1 MTVTTAETAVRN
13 VIEELAAAMR
23 EMDADRVAD
32 CHRPGAV
39 VYDLAPPLAGTFD
52 RERTRA
58 WFAGKAGGSM
68 DYEIRDVEVELAGDL
83 AVAYGLT
90 RMGDGATFELWF
102 RTTLVLRETGGRWQI
117 VHAHESTPFHMDGSL
132 RAAVDLTP

>member
-1 MTVTTAETAVRN
+1 MTVTTAEGAVRDLL
-13 VIEELAAAMR
+13 EEHAAAMR
-23 EMDADRVAD
+23 EKDADRLAA

-52 RERTRA
+52 RDRTRA

-68 DYEIRDVEVELAGDL
+68 DYEFRDVEVELAGDL

-102 RTTLVLRETGGRWQI
+102 RSTLVLRETGRRWQI

-132 RAAVDLTP
+132 RAAVDLIP

>member
-1 MTVTTAETAVRN
+1 MTVTTAEAAVRDLL
-13 VIEELAAAMR
+13 EEHAAAMR
-23 EMDADRVAD
+23 EKDADRLAA

-52 RERTRA
+52 REGTRA

-68 DYEIRDVEVELAGDL
+68 DYEFRDVEVELAGDL

-102 RTTLVLRETGGRWQI
+102 RTTLVLRETGGSWQI

>member
-1 MTVTTAETAVRN
+1 MTLTTAETAVRDLL
-13 VIEELAAAMR
+13 EEHAAAMR
-23 EMDADRVAD
+23 EKDADRLAA

-102 RTTLVLRETGGRWQI
+102 RTTLVLREVDGRWQI

>member
-1 MTVTTAETAVRN
+1 MTVTTAETAVRD
-13 VIEELAAAMR
+13 VIEEHAAAMR
-23 EMDADRVAD
+23 QMDADRVAA

-39 VYDLAPPLAGTFD
+39 VYDLAPPLAKTFD
-52 RERTRA
+52 REGTRA
-58 WFAGKAGGSM
+58 WFAEKGGGSM
-68 DYEIRDVEVELAGDL
+68 DYEIRDVEVEVGGDL

-102 RTTLVLRETGGRWQI
+102 RSTLVLREVDGRWQI
-117 VHAHESTPFHMDGSL
+117 VHSHESTPFHMDGSL

>member
-1 MTVTTAETAVRN
+1 MTVTTAEAAVRDLL
-13 VIEELAAAMR
+13 EEHAAAMR
-23 EMDADRVAD
+23 EKDTDRLAA

-68 DYEIRDVEVELAGDL
+68 DYEIRDVEIELAGDL

-102 RTTLVLRETGGRWQI
+102 RSTLVLRETGGRWQI

>member
-1 MTVTTAETAVRN
+1 MTVTSAEAAVRDLL
-13 VIEELAAAMR
+13 EEHAAAMR
-23 EMDADRVAD
+23 EKDADRLAA

-68 DYEIRDVEVELAGDL
+68 DYEFRDVEVELAGDL

-102 RTTLVLRETGGRWQI
+102 RTTLVLRETGGSWQI

>member
-1 MTVTTAETAVRN
+1 MTVTTAEAAVRDLL
-13 VIEELAAAMR
+13 EEHAAAMR
-23 EMDADRVAD
+23 EKDADRLAA

-68 DYEIRDVEVELAGDL
+68 DYEFRDVEVELAGDL

-102 RTTLVLRETGGRWQI
+102 RTTLVLRETGGSWQI

>member
-1 MTVTTAETAVRN
+1 MTVTTAETAVRDLL
-13 VIEELAAAMR
+13 EEHAAAMR
-23 EMDADRVAD
+23 EKDADRLAA

-68 DYEIRDVEVELAGDL
+68 DYEIRDVEIELVGDL

-90 RMGDGATFELWF
+90 RMGDGVTFELWF
-102 RTTLVLRETGGRWQI
+102 RSTLVLRETAGRWQI
-117 VHAHESTPFHMDGSL
+117 VHAHESTPFHMDGSF
-132 RAAVDLTP
+132 RAATDLEP

>member
-1 MTVTTAETAVRN
+1 MTVTTAEAAVRDLL
-13 VIEELAAAMR
+13 EEHAAAMR
-23 EMDADRVAD
+23 EKDADRLAA

-68 DYEIRDVEVELAGDL
+68 DYEFRDVEVELAGDL

-102 RTTLVLRETGGRWQI
+102 RTTVVLRETGGSWQI

>member
-1 MTVTTAETAVRN
+1 MTVTTAETAVRD
-13 VIEELAAAMR
+13 VVEELAEAMR
-23 EMDADRVAD
+23 EMDADRVAA

-39 VYDLAPPLAGTFD
+39 VYDLAPPLAKTFD
-52 RERTRA
+52 RDRQQA
-58 WFAGKAGGSM
+58 WFAEKGGGSM
-68 DYEIRDVEVELAGDL
+68 DYEIRDVEIEVAGDL

-90 RMGDGATFELWF
+90 RMGDGATFELWY
-102 RTTLVLRETGGRWQI
+102 RTTLVLRETDGRWLI

>member
-1 MTVTTAETAVRN
+1 MTVTTTETAVRN

-39 VYDLAPPLAGTFD
+39 VYDLAPPLAKTFD
-52 RERTRA
+52 REGTRA
-58 WFAGKAGGSM
+58 WFAEKGGGSM
-68 DYEIRDVEVELAGDL
+68 DYEIRDVEVEVGGDL

-102 RTTLVLRETGGRWQI
+102 RSTLVLRVVDGRWQI

>member
-1 MTVTTAETAVRN
+1 MTVTTAEAAVRDLL
-13 VIEELAAAMR
+13 EEHAAAMR
-23 EMDADRVAD
+23 EKDADRLAA

-83 AVAYGLT
+83 AAAYGLT

>member
-1 MTVTTAETAVRN
+1 MTVTTADTAVRDL
-13 VIEELAAAMR
+13 IEEHAAAMR
-23 EMDADRVAD
+23 DMDADRLAA

-39 VYDLAPPLAGTFD
+39 VYDLAPPLAKTFD
-52 RERTRA
+52 REGMRS
-58 WFAGKAGGSM
+58 WFAEKGGGSM
-68 DYEIRDVEVELAGDL
+68 DYELRDLQVELAGDL
-83 AVAYGLT
+83 AVGYGLV

-102 RTTLVLRETGGRWQI
+102 RTTLVLREVDGRWQI